1 MSQENISKEN
11 INEIIIKFY
20 KDPKTGLSINNTF
33 KNLLK
38 AGHKVAFRQI
48 DNVIKNLDEYSK
60 AKTYKEQKHLFLK
73 TVTGLM
79 STYQADTF
87 FLKQHSK
94 FKVKF
99 VALINIETRRAY
111 AYHISDLKKK
121 TIVEMFNNWL
131 TDIPDG
137 QYPSVISSDLG
148 SEFNSKDLYAW
159 SEHKK
164 IRLFYINKS
173 DYKTSYATAIVD
185 RLIRTIKDK
194 LERYQKLNDT
204 KSIIQAVNDI
214 VEGYNNTKH
223 RMLGKSPN
231 EMTRADVEANA
242 TEKRQHNDEVMQKSY
257 DNLQNKTVGIL
268 NKKNIFDKGS
278 KMKLSRDSHDVISSE
293 GYNIKLDNDRT
304 YPPKDIVVL
313 KDRS

>member
-1 MSQENISKEN
+1 MEN
-11 INEIIIKFY
+11 INDIIIKFY
-20 KDPKTGLSINNTF
+20 KDPKLGLSINNTF

-38 AGHKVAFRQI
+38 AGYKVTLRHI

-60 AKTYKEQKHLFLK
+60 AKTYKEQKHLFLR

-94 FKVKF
+94 SKVKF

-111 AYHISDLKKK
+111 LYHIPDLKKK

-159 SEHKK
+159 LEQKK

-185 RLIRTIKDK
+185 RFIRTIKEK
-194 LERYQKLNDT
+194 LERYQKLNDS
-204 KSIIQAVNDI
+204 KSIIQAVRDI
-214 VEGYNNTKH
+214 VEGYNNTTH

-231 EMTRADVEANA
+231 EMTKADVEQNA

-257 DNLQNKTVGIL
+257 DNFQNKT
-268 NKKNIFDKGS
+268 
-278 KMKLSRDSHDVISSE
+278 
-293 GYNIKLDNDRT
+293 
-304 YPPKDIVVL
+304 
-313 KDRS
+313 